1 MVVPKYGVQWETK
14 LQSYNNYPS
23 IQGSFQPHL
32 VSHPL
37 FCTLEQSSLHGK
49 RERERAQE
57 MKPIDVLSTF
67 FHMPNVV
74 LPKRME
80 VPKARR
86 SRIQVIEMKR
96 WPHTYS
102 YRQTTLDHF
111 ESRSMFCPNSFGM
124 KVVNFKRKDP
134 THTLFNF
141 PFSCGNYETFSM

>member
-1 MVVPKYGVQWETK
+1 MR
-14 LQSYNNYPS
+14 
-23 IQGSFQPHL
+23 
-32 VSHPL
+32 
-37 FCTLEQSSLHGK
+37 
-49 RERERAQE
+49 RERERE
-57 MKPIDVLSTF
+57 SPRDETNDVLSTF

-74 LPKRME
+74 LPKRIK

-124 KVVNFKRKDP
+124 KVVNFKGKTP
-134 THTLFNF
+134 HTLCSISL
-141 PFSCGNYETFSM
+141 FSCGNYETFSMSRLLGPPFYA

>member
-1 MVVPKYGVQWETK
+1 MKYNAKPISKVITTTPLSRVHFSLTWPPT
-14 LQSYNNYPS
+14 PS
-23 IQGSFQPHL
+23 FVL
-32 VSHPL
+32 WNKVL
-37 FCTLEQSSLHGK
+37 CMRRE

-74 LPKRME
+74 LPKRIK

-86 SRIQVIEMKR
+86 SRIQVVEMKR

-134 THTLFNF
+134 TPHLLFNF
-141 PFSCGNYETFSM
+141 PFSCGKL